1 MRELMKKLILYL
13 YAKLNRDDIL
23 IDKLNSTEKSDKSNL
38 KWHIELK
45 FFVQKEL
52 RHNSEDFKKREM
64 VSI

>member
-38 KWHIELK
+38 K
-45 FFVQKEL
+45 
-52 RHNSEDFKKREM
+52 
-64 VSI
+64 